1 MGSGETAFL
10 HEWLPNPSRFQS
22 KKLLFLHV
30 TELITRET
38 PAKNLHFSGESCFK
52 SMFTSNL
59 RPKESMFFT
68 NHLFCPI
75 YRQCTSQMATQGS
88 HVELR
93 KCKSPENRSKQ
104 HILQE
109 ICQKHLKQHENKAK
123 QNKTTCFARKPE
135 KQRKPEGFNNFNKL
149 RAYHG
154 TSPNDCQCVL
164 ETLFCS
170 GIAAVSKKCCKCCW
184 CTGTKEFETNLIFRG
199 ACLRSM
205 QDLGT

>member
-1 MGSGETAFL
+1 
-10 HEWLPNPSRFQS
+10 
-22 KKLLFLHV
+22 
-30 TELITRET
+30 
-38 PAKNLHFSGESCFK
+38 
-52 SMFTSNL
+52 MFTSNL

-75 YRQCTSQMATQGS
+75 YRSCTSQMATQGS
-88 HVELR
+88 HIELK

-109 ICQKHLKQHENKAK
+109 ICQKQLKQHENKAK
-123 QNKTTCFARKPE
+123 QNKTTC
-135 KQRKPEGFNNFNKL
+135 KQLQWAPRLPRHVPQWF
-149 RAYHG
+149 
-154 TSPNDCQCVL
+154 CQCML

-184 CTGTKEFETNLIFRG
+184 YTGTKEFETNLIFRG
-199 ACLRSM
+199 ACLRFM